1 VISKI
6 FIDRPIFASVISI
19 VITLAGAVSVVKLPV
34 AQYPEITPP
43 TVSVTCQYPG
53 ASAKVVADTVAAPIE
68 QQIVGVENM
77 LYMSSQCTNDGTYNL
92 TVTFALG
99 ADLNMAQV
107 LVQNRVAIAQ
117 PTLPDV
123 VKATGVTTKKKSP
136 AILLVV
142 NMISPSAQYN
152 QLYLSNYATI
162 YVKDELSRLGGVGD
176 VTMLGQQDYSM
187 RVWLD
192 PVKLADRQM
201 TAGDV
206 VAAVKEQNV
215 QVAAGQI
222 GQQPVPKGLDFQYT
236 MSTLGRLDEADQFA
250 NIIIKTGSSGE
261 VTHLRDVGRIELG
274 SKNQDITNTLD
285 GQPSVG
291 LAVYSLPGSN
301 ALETAAHIRAK
312 MEELKTRF
320 PAGIDYRVIY
330 DTTPFIEESIHE
342 VYKTL
347 FEAIAL
353 VAIVVLIFLQNWRS
367 TLIPLIAVPV
377 AIVGTFGVMALMG
390 FSLNNLSLFGLVLAI
405 GIVVDDA
412 IVVVEA
418 VEHHIEHGMT
428 PYDATVKAM
437 SEVSS
442 PVIAVALVLCAVFVP
457 CAFISGIT
465 GQFFRQFALTI
476 AVSTVLSAANS
487 LTLSPAL
494 SAILLKP
501 HDETSKREPLPRLG
515 IAVIIATIAF
525 LKVPDIFLSRSG
537 MSETNQITWYAVRFL
552 IAAPFFAAGLFGS
565 GLINRPLA
573 AFFQLF
579 NKGFTATTT
588 GYTRIVGG
596 LLRTSLIVLIVY
608 GGLLWLTYKSFT
620 IAPTGFIPMQ
630 DKGYMLV
637 NVQLPDSAS
646 LERTQEV
653 LARIERIAL
662 GDEEKGGKYRG
673 DRPPAGG
680 KAYEGIP
687 GIAHTIGIAGQS
699 VLLNANG
706 SNFGSMYITF
716 NPFHERHGADLYS
729 DTIIGKLRAACAAE
743 VPDAIVAAFG
753 APPVDGLGNAG
764 GFKLYVEDIGST
776 GLDSLQQQTDNLI
789 VKGNQT
795 PGLVGLFSS
804 FRANTPQLYVDV
816 DREKCKTLGLALNDV
831 FTTLQVYLGGYYVN
845 DFNKFGRTWQ
855 VNLQADAPYRMEAD
869 DVRQLQVRNA
879 AGKMV
884 PMGTVAEVQDIGGP
898 VMVTRYNTYTAA
910 AVNGNMAPGTS
921 TGQAIAA
928 VKDLADTELP
938 KSMSFE
944 WTELTYMQILAGNTA
959 MIVFALGTVLV
970 FLVLSA
976 QYESWS
982 LPLAVI
988 LVVPMCLLCSISG
1001 VLIAKMDVN
1010 IFTQIGFVVLVG
1022 LASKN
1027 AILIV
1032 EFAKAEREAGK
1043 PRFESTIEACRLRLR
1058 PILMTSFAFILGVVP
1073 LVVSTGAG
1081 AEMRRTLGTAV
1092 FSGMLGV
1099 TVFGIFLTP
1108 VFFYVIA
1115 WFADRRSAD
1124 PTARSVERI
1133 PVEVEH
1139 PAGDG
1144 VASHT
1149 AGKPVGH

>member
-1 VISKI
+1 MISKV

-19 VITLAGAVSVVKLPV
+19 VITLAGAVSVVKLPI

-43 TVSVTCQYPG
+43 TVSVNCQYPG

-99 ADLNMAQV
+99 TDLNMAQV

-142 NMISPSAQYN
+142 NMISPSGQYS

-176 VTMLGQQDYSM
+176 VTILGQQDYSM
-187 RVWLD
+187 RMWLD
-192 PVKLADRQM
+192 PVKLADRNM

-206 VAAVKEQNV
+206 VKAVKEQNV

-250 NIIIKTGSSGE
+250 NIIIKTGKNGE
-261 VTHLRDVGRIELG
+261 VTHLRDVARIELG

-301 ALETAAHIRAK
+301 ALETAEHIRAK

-347 FEAIAL
+347 FEAIGL

-418 VEHHIEHGMT
+418 VEHHIEHGMA

-476 AVSTVLSAANS
+476 AVSTVLSALNS

-494 SAILLKP
+494 SALLLKP
-501 HDETSKREPLPRLG
+501 KQQQRDPLTWLLNTLLGWFFKLFNGGFG
-515 IAVIIATIAF
+515 IATTAYT
-525 LKVPDIFLSRSG
+525 KV
-537 MSETNQITWYAVRFL
+537 
-552 IAAPFFAAGLFGS
+552 
-565 GLINRPLA
+565 
-573 AFFQLF
+573 
-579 NKGFTATTT
+579 
-588 GYTRIVGG
+588 VGG
-596 LLRTSLIVLIVY
+596 LLRTSLIVLVVY
-608 GGLLWLTYKSFT
+608 GGLLWLTYKSFV

-662 GDEEKGGKYRG
+662 GDEENGGKYRG
-673 DRPPAGG
+673 GRLPGAHKQYD
-680 KAYEGIP
+680 GIP

-716 NPFHERHGADLYS
+716 DPFHERHGADLYS
-729 DTIIGKLRAACAAE
+729 DTIIAKLRGACAVE

-764 GFKLYVEDIGST
+764 GFKFYVEDIGST
-776 GLDSLQQQTDNLI
+776 GLDSLQQQTDSLI

-816 DREKCKTLGLALNDV
+816 NREKCKTLGLALDDV

-855 VNLQADAPYRMEAD
+855 VNLQADAPYRMQAAD
-869 DVRQLQVRNA
+869 VQQLKVRNA
-879 AGKMV
+879 DGKMV
-884 PMGTVAEVQDIGGP
+884 PLGTVAEVQDIGGP

-910 AVNGNMAPGTS
+910 AVNGNTAPGTS

-928 VKDLADTELP
+928 VKALADKELP

-959 MIVFALGTVLV
+959 MVVFALGTVLV

-988 LVVPMCLLCSISG
+988 LVVPMCLLCSVIG

-1043 PRFESTIEACRLRLR
+1043 PRFESTIAACRLRLR

-1099 TVFGIFLTP
+1099 TIFGIFLTP

-1115 WFADRRSAD
+1115 WFGDRKAAA
-1124 PTARSVERI
+1124 PVLPAGERI
-1133 PVEVEH
+1133 PAAVPPSPDGH
-1139 PAGDG
+1139 ADTRAG
-1144 VASHT
+1144 
-1149 AGKPVGH
+1149 GKPVGS

>member
-1 VISKI
+1 MLSKI
-6 FIDRPIFASVISI
+6 FINRPIFASVISI
-19 VITLAGAVSVVKLPV
+19 VITLAGVVSVTQLPV

-43 TVSVTCQYPG
+43 TVQVNCIYPG

-68 QQIVGVENM
+68 QQVVGVENM
-77 LYMSSQCTNDGTYNL
+77 LYMSSQATNDGTYNL

-99 ADLNMAQV
+99 TDLNMAQV
-107 LVQNRVAIAQ
+107 LVQNRVAIAMPQ
-117 PTLPDV
+117 LPDV

-142 NMISPSAQYN
+142 NMISPTGQYN

-162 YVKDELSRLGGVGD
+162 YVRDELSRLAGVGD
-176 VTMLGQQDYSM
+176 VTYLGQQDYSM

-192 PVKLADRQM
+192 PEKLTARNM

-236 MSTLGRLDEADQFA
+236 MSTLGRLADADQFRD
-250 NIIIKTGSSGE
+250 IIIKTGASGE
-261 VTHLRDVGRIELG
+261 ITRLRDVARVEEGA
-274 SKNQDITNTLD
+274 KNQDITNFLD

-291 LAVYSLPGSN
+291 LGVFSLPGSN
-301 ALETAAHIRAK
+301 ALATAELIRAK
-312 MEELKTRF
+312 MEELKKRF
-320 PAGIDYRVIY
+320 PAGLDYGIVY

-347 FEAIAL
+347 GEAIAL

-377 AIVGTFGVMALMG
+377 AIIGTFAVMALLG

-428 PYDATVKAM
+428 PYDATVRAM
-437 SEVSS
+437 SEVSG

-457 CAFISGIT
+457 CAFIAGIT

-476 AVSTVLSAANS
+476 AVSTVLSALNS

-501 HDETSKREPLPRLG
+501 RDAATLRAPLPRLG
-515 IAVIIATIAF
+515 IAVILAGIAF
-525 LKVPDIFLSRSG
+525 MYLPDLIMAKFGWTIMDRRLYW
-537 MSETNQITWYAVRFL
+537 TVRFL
-552 IAAPFFAAGLFGS
+552 MAAPFFVAGLAAS

-573 AFFQLF
+573 LFFAGF
-579 NKGFTATTT
+579 NRVFTASTN
-588 GYTRIVGG
+588 GYIRIVQM
-596 LLRTSLIVLIVY
+596 LLRTSIIVLLVY
-608 GGLLWLTYKSFT
+608 AGLLFLTYKSFM

-630 DKGYMLV
+630 DKGYLLV

-653 LARIERIAL
+653 MSRLERIVL
-662 GDEEKGGKYRG
+662 GDQEKNGRYRG
-673 DRPPAGG
+673 SKPPADS
-680 KAYEGIP
+680 KLYPGIP
-687 GIAHTIGIAGQS
+687 GTLHTLNISGQS
-699 VLLNANG
+699 LLLNANG
-706 SNFGSMYITF
+706 SNFGSMYVILDAF
-716 NPFHERHGADLYS
+716 DHRHGSDLYS
-729 DTIIGKLRAACAAE
+729 DTIMAKVRAAAATE
-743 VPDAIVAAFG
+743 IPEAIVAVFG
-753 APPVDGLGNAG
+753 APPVDGLGTAG
-764 GFKLYVEDIGST
+764 GFKLYVEDRGDT
-776 GLDSLQQQTDNLI
+776 GLDNLQAQTDNL
-789 VKGNQT
+789 VQLGNQT
-795 PGLVGLFSS
+795 PGLVGLFTS
-804 FRANTPQLYVDV
+804 FRSNTPQLYVDI
-816 DREKCKTLGLALNDV
+816 DRAKCKSLGLALNDV
-831 FTTLQVYLGGYYVN
+831 FMTLQVFLGGYYVN
-845 DFNKFGRTWQ
+845 DYNKYGRTWQ
-855 VNLQADAPYRMEAD
+855 VNLQADSGFRMKAEDA
-869 DVRQLQVRNA
+869 RRLKVRNA
-879 AGKMV
+879 AGDMV
-884 PMGTVAEVQDIGGP
+884 PLGTVAEVRDIGGP

-910 AVNGNMAPGTS
+910 AVNGNMTPGTS
-921 TGQAIAA
+921 TGQAISKVEA
-928 VKDLADTELP
+928 LANENLP
-938 KSMSFE
+938 SSIGFE
-944 WTELTYMQILAGNTA
+944 WTELTFMQILAGNTA

-976 QYESWS
+976 QYESWT

-988 LVVPMCLLCSISG
+988 LVVPMCLLCSVIG

-1032 EFAKAEREAGK
+1032 EFAKGEQEKGK
-1043 PRFESTIEACRLRLR
+1043 SSWDATIEACRLRLR

-1073 LVVSTGAG
+1073 LVISSGAG

-1099 TVFGIFLTP
+1099 TIFGIFLTP
-1108 VFFYVIA
+1108 VFYYVVMWLVGRTEATTPKIA
-1115 WFADRRSAD
+1115 
-1124 PTARSVERI
+1124 TE
-1133 PVEVEH
+1133 
-1139 PAGDG
+1139 
-1144 VASHT
+1144 
-1149 AGKPVGH
+1149 KPVDHKVDGFKPTHP